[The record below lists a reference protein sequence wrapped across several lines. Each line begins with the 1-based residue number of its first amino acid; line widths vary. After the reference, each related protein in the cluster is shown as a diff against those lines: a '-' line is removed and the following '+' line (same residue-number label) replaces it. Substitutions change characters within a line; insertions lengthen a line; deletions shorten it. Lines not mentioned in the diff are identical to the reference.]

1 MGKNKKQS
9 KAKRS
14 LMFPLLLPKSSG
26 YGSRLNDDN
35 PIGHFLN
42 IFFFVLVIVAIALCL
57 YFALNL

>member
-1 MGKNKKQS
+1 MVKNNQKS
-9 KAKRS
+9 KTRRS

-26 YGSRLNDDN
+26 YGARLNDDN

-42 IFFFVLVIVAIALCL
+42 IFFFIFVIVAIVLCL